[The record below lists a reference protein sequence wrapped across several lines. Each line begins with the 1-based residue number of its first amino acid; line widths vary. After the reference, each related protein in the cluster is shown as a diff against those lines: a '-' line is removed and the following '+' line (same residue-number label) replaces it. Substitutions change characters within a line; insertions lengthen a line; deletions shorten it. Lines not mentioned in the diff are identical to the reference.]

1 MARRLAREGAGE
13 PPKEAARERS
23 TVDDEKEPAERP
35 GQYAQDEHPAPRRPV
50 AAGAAA
56 RSAMQQVSELTG
68 RDPESV
74 TYLERVDEEWRV
86 GVEVVES
93 HRIPDSTDIMA
104 VYETRLDEEGDL
116 ISYRRTQRYHR
127 GRTQED

>member
-1 MARRLAREGAGE
+1 MATRPAREGAGS
-13 PPKEAARERS
+13 PPGKAAGDRSTAHEKEQPERS
-23 TVDDEKEPAERP
+23 RDNPQEE
-35 GQYAQDEHPAPRRPV
+35 QPAPRRAI

-56 RSAMQQVSELTG
+56 RAAMQQVSELTG

-74 TYLERVDEEWRV
+74 THLERVEEEWRV

-104 VYETRLDEEGDL
+104 VYETRLDEEGEL
-116 ISYRRTQRYHR
+116 VSYRRTQRYHR

>member
-1 MARRLAREGAGE
+1 MATRPAGEGAGE
-13 PPKEAARERS
+13 AARQAAGERS
-23 TVDDEKEPAERP
+23 TMDEPTERSDP
-35 GQYAQDEHPAPRRPV
+35 DAQEERPAPRRAI
-50 AAGAAA
+50 AAGKAA

-74 TYLERVDEEWRV
+74 THLERVEEEWRI

-104 VYETRLDEEGDL
+104 VYETRLDDDGEL